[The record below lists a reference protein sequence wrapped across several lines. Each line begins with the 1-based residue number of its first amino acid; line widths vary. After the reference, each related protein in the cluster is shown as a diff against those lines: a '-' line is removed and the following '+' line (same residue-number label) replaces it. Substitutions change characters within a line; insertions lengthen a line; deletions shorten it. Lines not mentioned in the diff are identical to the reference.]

1 MVDFDPDRLAFL
13 KPFAV
18 GAAGGLVSLR
28 YAPGLSRKERA
39 FNLLC
44 GTLLAGFLTDAII
57 ELFGLRSPAMWGAI
71 AFLVGVF
78 GMNVLAAVNGW
89 LRELKLSDV
98 LPWFR
103 KE

>member
-1 MVDFDPDRLAFL
+1 MDFDPDRLALL
-13 KPFAV
+13 KPFAL
-18 GAAGGLVSLR
+18 GAAGSLVSLR
-28 YAPGLSRKERA
+28 FAPGLTRRERA

-44 GTLLAGFLTDAII
+44 GALMAGFLTDAVV
-57 ELFGLRSPAMWGAI
+57 ELLGLRSPALWGAT

-78 GMNVLAAVNGW
+78 GMNVLATTNAW

-98 LPWFR
+98 LPWLR

>member
-1 MVDFDPDRLAFL
+1 MDFDLDRLAFL

-44 GTLLAGFLTDAII
+44 GALLAGFLTDAIF
-57 ELFGLRSPAMWGAI
+57 ELFSLRSQAMWGAI

-78 GMNVLAAVNGW
+78 GMNVLATANTW